1 LVKDYILKLLKYNDL
16 LEKINEKIFDL
27 W

>member
-16 LEKINEKIFDL
+16 LEKINEEIFDL